1 MTTLQEF
8 LLSPSKDVP
17 TEVAL
22 EGIFVISR
30 GQAYLACSFDEKDD
44 LTKAVALD
52 YEPSKA
58 LLLSKIP
65 AYGGSPY
72 MYCDQAV
79 IEGTVAPT
87 QDGNAPPFKFL
98 EITSFA
104 LTRRNH
110 RFQVLP

>member
-8 LLSPSKDVP
+8 LLSPSRDVP
-17 TEVAL
+17 AEVVL

-52 YEPSKA
+52 YEQSKA
-58 LLLSKIP
+58 LLLSKVP
-65 AYGGSPY
+65 AYGGGPY
-72 MYCDQAV
+72 LYCDQAV
-79 IEGTVAPT
+79 IEGTVVPA
-87 QDGNAPPFKFL
+87 QDSNAPRFKFH
-98 EITSFA
+98 EIASFA